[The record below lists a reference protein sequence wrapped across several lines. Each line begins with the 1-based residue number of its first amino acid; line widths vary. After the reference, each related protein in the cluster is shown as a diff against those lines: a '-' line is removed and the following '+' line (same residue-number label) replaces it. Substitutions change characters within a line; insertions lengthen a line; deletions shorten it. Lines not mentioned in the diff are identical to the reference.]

1 MLLLT
6 ETNILLSFDFEGV
19 QLTNGASP
27 FTDARFQFI
36 FVFLEPRV
44 GKYM

>member
-1 MLLLT
+1 M
-6 ETNILLSFDFEGV
+6 SFDMEGV

-36 FVFLEPRV
+36 FGFLEPCV
-44 GKYM
+44 GKYI